1 MSQVLAMLQG
11 EMNLPN
17 ISSYPNEIDDSSNMD
32 VSTIEY
38 NYSFSH
44 PIPFNHTNAEVDLT
58 DLDPR

>member
-1 MSQVLAMLQG
+1 
-11 EMNLPN
+11 MNLPN

-38 NYSFSH
+38 NYSFSY
-44 PIPFNHTNAEVDLT
+44 PIPFNHTNAEVDLS